1 MALDE
6 ATAALVASESGRPR
20 VYELTV
26 AQARQLSRAR
36 AEGRARAAART
47 SDALVPVA
55 GGSIPVRLVRP
66 SETAPRAV
74 IVFYHGGG
82 WVLGGLDEC
91 EPVAR
96 ALASQ
101 TGCAVVCA
109 GYRLAPEYRYPTAV
123 QDAWTVLCW
132 AAARMSEIA
141 GGPVP
146 LIVAGESA
154 GGNLA
159 AVVARWSAERGG
171 PAVALQVLIYPVTDS
186 DTDGLSY
193 TDPASQLL
201 LDQEAMI
208 WFWDQ
213 YAPDP
218 AARAHPDASPLQA
231 MFLTGV
237 PPAVIVTAEYDVLRD
252 EGELYA
258 MRLVQ
263 AGVPVEHHRFGGQLH
278 GFIAR
283 VGELPGSAAGL
294 GYVSEQITAALR
306 RSAGGRGEGVAVDEA
321 AVDDELR
328 AGDEAGVV

>member
-6 ATAALVASESGRPR
+6 ASAALVAAEIGSPR
-20 VYELTV
+20 VYQMTV
-26 AQARQLSRAR
+26 AQAREAGRAR
-36 AEGRARAAART
+36 AETRPLAAARAA
-47 SDALVPVA
+47 DAVVAVA
-55 GGSIPVRLVRP
+55 GGSIPVRLLLP
-66 SETAPRAV
+66 SGFAPRGV
-74 IVFYHGGG
+74 IVYYHGGG
-82 WVLGGLDEC
+82 WVLGGLDEY
-91 EPVAR
+91 EPLGR
-96 ALASQ
+96 ALVSQ

-123 QDAWTVLCW
+123 QDAWAVLRW
-132 AAARMSEIA
+132 AAERVSEIA
-141 GGPVP
+141 GAPVP
-146 LIVAGESA
+146 LIVAGDSA

-171 PAVALQVLIYPVTDS
+171 PAVLLQVLIYPVTDS
-186 DTDGLSY
+186 DTESCSY
-193 TDPASQLL
+193 TDPANQLL
-201 LDQEAMI
+201 LDREAMI

-213 YAPDP
+213 YAPDL

-237 PPAVIVTAEYDVLRD
+237 PPAVIVTAEHDVLRD

-263 AGVPVEHHRFGGQLH
+263 AGVPAEHRRFGGQLH
-278 GFIAR
+278 GFIGR
-283 VGELPGSAAGL
+283 VGELPGSADGL
-294 GYVSEQITAALR
+294 RYVGEQITAAL
-306 RSAGGRGEGVAVDEA
+306 GGRAEGVAVDEA